1 MYVAGDLESNAE
13 LIENV
18 VMVMEA
24 ARLGACRS
32 RGENE
37 PPIRLGSIELK
48 GPSVRVEAEDPPTGE
63 RPR

>member
-1 MYVAGDLESNAE
+1 MYVAGDLDSNAE

-32 RGENE
+32 RGEEE

-48 GPSVRVEAEDPPTGE
+48 GPSVKAEPADPPSAE